1 MKDGHITEEKSE
13 SIDVIEENQISP
25 KENISSTIITNPF
38 STINLPYDGAVD
50 LNSFERILDEKLSSS
65 YKIFWFFGIF
75 KEILNG
81 NKNITFRRLVCRMII
96 GAWYPVT
103 QYKLNLGIQDRLYD
117 LVLLIH
123 RRYNIPCD
131 EKEEK
136 LLDFLENINDVEV
149 ERCIKSLHEYVP
161 YRLLSPF
168 YSRELAATR
177 DIFGKNDSKRHKFIA
192 DLTKANDRAI
202 YRIDVDNKS
211 IEINDYWYRYIRIN
225 QNIIYGWMHYK
236 LVCYLQKRNPNVPAI
251 PFKITAPVKR
261 DLTSAKKLWRE
272 ISSDKAV
279 IDIYT
284 GKSLTQD
291 NFYIHGELSIDHFI
305 PWSFVLHD
313 ELWNLVPT
321 FKNINS
327 GKSNKLPSLDL
338 YLDKFCEIQY
348 ESFDIMQRSPKK
360 YSKNL
365 EEYLSINVAVRN
377 EKKIEKE
384 DFTKSLK
391 ASIEPLYQIAY
402 NQGYDLWTSDLG
414 GIKGYENI

>member
-1 MKDGHITEEKSE
+1 MNDEHITKENSGL
-13 SIDVIEENQISP
+13 IDGIEGNKIEP
-25 KENISSTIITNPF
+25 KEVISSQVIMNSF
-38 STINLPYDGAVD
+38 NTINLPYDGTVD
-50 LNSFERILDEKLSSS
+50 LNSFERILEEKLSSS

-75 KEILNG
+75 KEILNE
-81 NKNITFRRLVCRMII
+81 NKNITFRRLVCRMIV

-103 QYKLNLGIQDRLYD
+103 QYKLNLGVQDRLYD
-117 LVLLIH
+117 LVMLIH
-123 RRYNIPCD
+123 RKYNILCD

-136 LLDFLENINDVEV
+136 LLEFLENINDVEV
-149 ERCIKSLHEYVP
+149 EIRIKSLHEYVP

-168 YSRELAATR
+168 YSRELTKTR
-177 DIFGKNDSKRHKFIA
+177 DIFGKNGGKTNKYIA
-192 DLTKANDRAI
+192 SLTKLDNRAI
-202 YRIDVDNKS
+202 YRIDIDNKS
-211 IEINDYWYRYIRIN
+211 IEINDSWYRYIRIN

-236 LVCYLQKRNPNVPAI
+236 LVCYLQKRNPNVTAI

-261 DLTSAKKLWRE
+261 DLTMAKKLWRE
-272 ISSDKAV
+272 ISKDKAV

-284 GKSLTQD
+284 GKSLTRD
-291 NFYIHGELSIDHFI
+291 NFSIHGELSIDHFI

-360 YSKNL
+360 YGKNL
-365 EEYLSINVAVRN
+365 EEYISINIAVGN
-377 EKKIEKE
+377 ERKIEKE
-384 DFTKSLK
+384 DFTKRLK

-402 NQGYDLWTSDLG
+402 NQGYDLWMKDL
-414 GIKGYENI
+414 

>member
-1 MKDGHITEEKSE
+1 MNEGHFTNEKGGLIDG
-13 SIDVIEENQISP
+13 IEANKIEP
-25 KENISSTIITNPF
+25 KEVMSSQIIMNSF
-38 STINLPYDGAVD
+38 STINLPYDGNVD
-50 LNSFERILDEKLSSS
+50 LNSFERILEEKLSSS

-75 KEILNG
+75 KEILNEK
-81 NKNITFRRLVCRMII
+81 KNITFRRLVCRMII

-123 RRYNIPCD
+123 RRYNIPRD

-136 LLDFLENINDVEV
+136 LLEFLESINDVEV

-168 YSRELAATR
+168 YSRELTKTR
-177 DIFGKNDSKRHKFIA
+177 DILKKNGGKTNKYIA
-192 DLTKANDRAI
+192 SLTKLDNRAI

-211 IEINDYWYRYIRIN
+211 IKINDSWYRYIRIN

-261 DLTSAKKLWRE
+261 DLTRAKKLWRE
-272 ISSDKAV
+272 ISKDMAV

-284 GKSLTQD
+284 GKSLTKD
-291 NFYIHGELSIDHFI
+291 NFSIHGELSIDHFI

-327 GKSNKLPSLDL
+327 GKSNKLPSLDI

-365 EEYLSINVAVRN
+365 DEYLSINVAVGNGR
-377 EKKIEKE
+377 KIEKE

-402 NQGYDLWTSDLG
+402 NQGYDLWRKDL
-414 GIKGYENI
+414 